1 MSVIYNNLHVDEQ
14 YSSVFEPN
22 LFYGSWLIPG
32 VTYTDKYQT
41 GPAGGYYV
49 HKLQKGDDVVPGA
62 PGRDFSH
69 ETVKDDL
76 IQIVLNNNYQ
86 KSRKLYQVQ
95 INAIDAALG
104 NEVMADTTKLVQEAI
119 NGSALAA
126 LITEGT
132 SGTVTVVDDD
142 NAKST
147 LIDVRKSLVKGRA
160 GSAKVI
166 LASPD
171 YYAHILAQAGKE
183 FVPAIN
189 ERIQGNA
196 AVGTWYGFTIFE
208 CPQLAA
214 NTTYKYFDYAGL
226 EKSVNAAALGKV
238 NFIAYDPQAFSMLTN
253 LAAYRIMDGGK
264 DFVGSVAQAE
274 VNTGFR
280 VTNSELVYISR
291 NAE

>member
-1 MSVIYNNLHVDEQ
+1 MIKYGTNQHVDER
-14 YSSVFEPN
+14 YSSIFEPN
-22 LFYGSWLIPG
+22 LFTNAWLVPG

-49 HKLQKGDDVVPGA
+49 HKLNKGDDVVPGA
-62 PGRDFSH
+62 PGRDFTH

-95 INAIDAALG
+95 MNAIDAALG

-126 LITEGT
+126 LITEGHA
-132 SGTVTVVDDD
+132 GTVATVTDN
-142 NAKST
+142 NAKAT
-147 LIDVRKSLVKGRA
+147 LIDVRKELVKGRA

-183 FVPAIN
+183 FVPAVN

-214 NTTYKYFDYAGL
+214 NTTYKYYNYAGL
-226 EKSVNAAALGKV
+226 EKSVDAAALAKI

-253 LAAYRIMDGGK
+253 LAAYRFMDGGK

-280 VTNSELVYISR
+280 VTNEDLVYISR